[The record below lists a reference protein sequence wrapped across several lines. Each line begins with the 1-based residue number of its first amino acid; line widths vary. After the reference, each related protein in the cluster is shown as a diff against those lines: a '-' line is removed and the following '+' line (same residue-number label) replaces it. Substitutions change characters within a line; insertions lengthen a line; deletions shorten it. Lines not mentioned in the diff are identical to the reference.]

1 MRSQLH
7 QWITES
13 FSGICLSVYQYRI
26 NITQGENA
34 MNEIKLKVMEWNLHG
49 MTGFKGD
56 KLDYYFPSTLIIEN
70 IERLNPDIIVFTEFC
85 SFRFEKEKIKEASTS
100 SLNITDDAKKLKKW
114 FDRNCYTL
122 KYSTY
127 NDGENNKKFNNVGIA
142 IKNSINIINNDE
154 EKVNIQREEN
164 WPDYLGVYC
173 EVEQSKFY
181 VMGVRIQTSDGKEE
195 DIKNRKVQFDKV
207 IEEIK
212 GKKPVIVLG
221 DFNNGTMSQEKVLY
235 EYMKSECENNELHIY
250 TPGMEGNGELD
261 YGVFSYTYRNSLMKI
276 DHMIT
281 SFDAKIS
288 DLNDRKQ
295 IGYDWGF
302 IGDVYNNLR
311 NYEKKIN
318 SFRNIPDHAIFYAE
332 ITLPEND

>member
-1 MRSQLH
+1 ML
-7 QWITES
+7 
-13 FSGICLSVYQYRI
+13 
-26 NITQGENA
+26 
-34 MNEIKLKVMEWNLHG
+34 MNERNLKVMEWNLHG

-85 SFRFEKEKIKEASTS
+85 SFRFGKESIKEASTS
-100 SLNITDDAKKLKKW
+100 SLNITEDAKKLKNW

-122 KYSTY
+122 KYSTN
-127 NDGENNKKFNNVGIA
+127 NDGKNNKKYNDVGIA
-142 IKNSINIINNDE
+142 IKNSIINNDE

-164 WPDYLGVYC
+164 WPDYLGVC
-173 EVEQSKFY
+173 CKIKQREFY
-181 VMGVRIQTSDGKEE
+181 VMGVRIKPVDDREK
-195 DIKNRKVQFDKV
+195 QFNKV
-207 IEEIK
+207 IGEIK
-212 GKKPVIVLG
+212 GKKMPVIVLG
-221 DFNNGTMSQEKVLY
+221 DFNNGYKSQEKDLY
-235 EYMKSECENNELHIY
+235 EYMKSECEKYDLQIY
-250 TPGMEGNGELD
+250 TPGLKDNGELD
-261 YGVFSYTYRNSLMKI
+261 YGVFSYIYYGKFGTSLMKI

-311 NYEKKIN
+311 NYNEVNN

-332 ITLPEND
+332 IALPENY